1 MSTLG
6 PDWLDPQILLER
18 LGPWAFWGSVGIIFA
33 ECGLFTAFLPG
44 DSLLFTIGLFIGNG
58 TLPYN
63 LWFACALLTLAA
75 FLGNV
80 VGYEIGRA
88 IGAPLYNRDGRFIK
102 RKHFEQTSAFFD
114 KYGNRALVLGRFVP
128 IVRTFITVVAGI
140 GRMDRRRFF
149 TYSAIGALL
158 WATGVTL
165 LGYYLGQIDFVKR
178 NIEVALMLIVF
189 VSVLPMLFEYLAHRR
204 RAKAMAAEVVEAIQ
218 DSVALRETDT
228 ERERTPDVER

>member
-1 MSTLG
+1 MNTLG

-18 LGPWAFWGSVGIIFA
+18 LGPWAFWGSAAIIFA

-58 TLPYN
+58 TLQYN
-63 LWFACALLTLAA
+63 LVFACVVLTLAA

-88 IGAPLYNRDGRFIK
+88 IGTPLYNRDGRFLK
-102 RKHFEQTSAFFD
+102 CKYFEQTSAFFD
-114 KYGNRALVLGRFVP
+114 SYGNRALVLGRFVP
-128 IVRTFITVVAGI
+128 IVRTFITVVAGVS
-140 GRMDRRRFF
+140 RMDRKRFF
-149 TYSAIGALL
+149 TYSAVGAVL

-165 LGYYLGQIDFVKR
+165 LGYYLGQIDFVKK
-178 NIEVALMLIVF
+178 NIEVALILIVF

-204 RAKAMAAEVVEAIQ
+204 RASAIAGEVVEAVQ
-218 DSVALRETDT
+218 DSVALPEADREH
-228 ERERTPDVER
+228 

>member
-1 MSTLG
+1 M
-6 PDWLDPQILLER
+6 
-18 LGPWAFWGSVGIIFA
+18 
-33 ECGLFTAFLPG
+33 
-44 DSLLFTIGLFIGNG
+44 
-58 TLPYN
+58 
-63 LWFACALLTLAA
+63 
-75 FLGNV
+75 
-80 VGYEIGRA
+80 
-88 IGAPLYNRDGRFIK
+88 
-102 RKHFEQTSAFFD
+102 
-114 KYGNRALVLGRFVP
+114 LGRFVP

>member
-1 MSTLG
+1 MNTLG

-18 LGPWAFWGSVGIIFA
+18 LGPWAFWGSAAIIFA

-58 TLPYN
+58 TLQYN
-63 LWFACALLTLAA
+63 LVFACVVLTLAA

-88 IGAPLYNRDGRFIK
+88 IGTPLYNRDGRFLK
-102 RKHFEQTSAFFD
+102 RKYFEQTSAFFD
-114 KYGNRALVLGRFVP
+114 SYGNRALVLGRFVP
-128 IVRTFITVVAGI
+128 IVRTFITVVAGVS
-140 GRMDRRRFF
+140 RMDRKRFF
-149 TYSAIGALL
+149 TYSAVGAVL

-165 LGYYLGQIDFVKR
+165 LGYYLGQIDFVKK
-178 NIEVALMLIVF
+178 NIEVALILIVF

-204 RAKAMAAEVVEAIQ
+204 RASAIAGEVVEAVQ
-218 DSVALRETDT
+218 DSVALPEADREH
-228 ERERTPDVER
+228 

>member
-1 MSTLG
+1 MNTLG

-18 LGPWAFWGSVGIIFA
+18 LGPWAFWGSAAIIFA

-58 TLPYN
+58 TLQYN
-63 LWFACALLTLAA
+63 LVFACVVLTLAA

-88 IGAPLYNRDGRFIK
+88 IGTPLYNRDGRFLK
-102 RKHFEQTSAFFD
+102 RKYFEQTSAFFD
-114 KYGNRALVLGRFVP
+114 SYGNRALVLGRFVP
-128 IVRTFITVVAGI
+128 IVRTFITVVAGVS
-140 GRMDRRRFF
+140 RMDRKRFF
-149 TYSAIGALL
+149 TYSAVGAVI

-165 LGYYLGQIDFVKR
+165 LGYYLGQIDFVKK
-178 NIEVALMLIVF
+178 NIEVALILIVF

-204 RAKAMAAEVVEAIQ
+204 RASAIAGEVVEAVQ
-218 DSVALRETDT
+218 DSVALPEADREH
-228 ERERTPDVER
+228 